1 VIGVLVSI
9 VEYVL
14 FPSLGTPLPS
24 SLAQFLTSSIECWVR
39 ILPTRLS
46 RNIGSEDIDV
56 TFDDLV
62 FVLDG
67 GGSKD

>member
-1 VIGVLVSI
+1 VVRVLVSI

-14 FPSLGTPLPS
+14 FRRLDTPLPS
-24 SLAQFLTSSIECWVR
+24 SLAHFSASSDECCLR

-56 TFDDLV
+56 ASDN
-62 FVLDG
+62 FVLILDG